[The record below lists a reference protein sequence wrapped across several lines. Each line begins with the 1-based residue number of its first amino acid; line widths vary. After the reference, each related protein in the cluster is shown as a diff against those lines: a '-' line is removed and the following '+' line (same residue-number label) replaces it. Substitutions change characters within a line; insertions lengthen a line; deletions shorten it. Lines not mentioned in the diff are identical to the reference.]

1 MNTFFFLKIGL
12 HLWGRGPFL
21 ANSGEQS
28 LQVSRRKRIGAGE
41 GSEEQQRD
49 CSTGRDGS
57 PSRPSKKSAR
67 SESTPYLDGITD
79 TIDVRHFGVVGCA
92 AAAIPR
98 ARPLVQPRPPP
109 VK

>member
-21 ANSGEQS
+21 TNAGEQS
-28 LQVSRRKRIGAGE
+28 LQVSRRKRIGGGE
-41 GSEEQQRD
+41 GSKEQQRE

-67 SESTPYLDGITD
+67 SESTPYLDRITD
-79 TIDVRHFGVVGCA
+79 TIGVKHFGVVGRA
-92 AAAIPR
+92 AATILR
-98 ARPLVQPRPPP
+98 ARLLVQP
-109 VK
+109 